1 MKKKIV
7 SALLCVA
14 MIATMATGCGGSKS
28 SSTSGNADSTAKQ
41 FEINAA
47 IAANPPALDPHT
59 VNANVTGAI
68 GIHIYE
74 ALFQMD
80 ENYEPQPVLAE
91 SYEMSD
97 DGKEYTIKLR
107 QGVKFHNGDEMKADD
122 VVASMNRWMELSPK
136 AKTLIG
142 GSVFEKVDDYTV
154 KLTVNEPSSDI
165 IMVLASPIQFAAI
178 YPKSVVDSASDEG
191 VKEYIGTGPY
201 KVAEW
206 KQDQYVKL
214 EKNEDYQPAEGKS
227 SGLAADKNLTMDV
240 RSGGTLNLF
249 LNTTEGVMADEKV
262 RQAALAA
269 LNCDDILMASY
280 GDADLYKLNAG
291 WCNPDDA
298 QWGTEAGSEYY
309 NQNDVEKAK
318 KLLSES
324 SYNNEK
330 IVLVTTP
337 EYNEMYN
344 ATLVVQEQLKAAGF
358 NAEVESYDFSTFME
372 HRADPKQF
380 SMYITSNSYNML
392 PIQLSV
398 LDKGW
403 AGLDRPEVTDGIK
416 AIRSASSNE
425 EAKAA
430 WEDLQSF
437 IYEYGA
443 ASVIGHFTNITA
455 MNSKVE
461 NYQYLRFPIYWNITF
476 AE

>member
-1 MKKKIV
+1 
-7 SALLCVA
+7 
-14 MIATMATGCGGSKS
+14 
-28 SSTSGNADSTAKQ
+28 
-41 FEINAA
+41 
-47 IAANPPALDPHT
+47 
-59 VNANVTGAI
+59 
-68 GIHIYE
+68 
-74 ALFQMD
+74 
-80 ENYEPQPVLAE
+80 
-91 SYEMSD
+91 
-97 DGKEYTIKLR
+97 
-107 QGVKFHNGDEMKADD
+107 
-122 VVASMNRWMELSPK
+122 
-136 AKTLIG
+136 
-142 GSVFEKVDDYTV
+142 
-154 KLTVNEPSSDI
+154 
-165 IMVLASPIQFAAI
+165 
-178 YPKSVVDSASDEG
+178 
-191 VKEYIGTGPY
+191 
-201 KVAEW
+201 
-206 KQDQYVKL
+206 
-214 EKNEDYQPAEGKS
+214 
-227 SGLAADKNLTMDV
+227 
-240 RSGGTLNLF
+240 
-249 LNTTEGVMADEKV
+249 
-262 RQAALAA
+262 
-269 LNCDDILMASY
+269 MASY

-403 AGLDRPEVTDGIK
+403 AGLDRPEISDGIK

-430 WEDLQSF
+430 LNP
-437 IYEYGA
+437 A
-443 ASVIGHFTNITA
+443 AFNCS
-455 MNSKVE
+455 
-461 NYQYLRFPIYWNITF
+461 
-476 AE
+476 

>member
-154 KLTVNEPSSDI
+154 KLTVNDNFKTI
-165 IMVLASPIQFAAI
+165 
-178 YPKSVVDSASDEG
+178 
-191 VKEYIGTGPY
+191 
-201 KVAEW
+201 
-206 KQDQYVKL
+206 
-214 EKNEDYQPAEGKS
+214 
-227 SGLAADKNLTMDV
+227 
-240 RSGGTLNLF
+240 
-249 LNTTEGVMADEKV
+249 
-262 RQAALAA
+262 
-269 LNCDDILMASY
+269 
-280 GDADLYKLNAG
+280 
-291 WCNPDDA
+291 
-298 QWGTEAGSEYY
+298 
-309 NQNDVEKAK
+309 
-318 KLLSES
+318 
-324 SYNNEK
+324 
-330 IVLVTTP
+330 
-337 EYNEMYN
+337 
-344 ATLVVQEQLKAAGF
+344 
-358 NAEVESYDFSTFME
+358 
-372 HRADPKQF
+372 
-380 SMYITSNSYNML
+380 
-392 PIQLSV
+392 
-398 LDKGW
+398 
-403 AGLDRPEVTDGIK
+403 
-416 AIRSASSNE
+416 
-425 EAKAA
+425 
-430 WEDLQSF
+430 
-437 IYEYGA
+437 
-443 ASVIGHFTNITA
+443 
-455 MNSKVE
+455 
-461 NYQYLRFPIYWNITF
+461 
-476 AE
+476 